1 MPSLSPLLDQQTLD
15 EGVRQ
20 LAQRITAHYA
30 DRPVTIVGVLTGSII
45 FLADLIRLL
54 PMPLRIGLIQ
64 ASSYR
69 GPVVSPGT
77 LVIKEDLLPDL
88 EGADVLVLD
97 DIFDTGYT
105 LTEVVGRLKELRA
118 ATVQTAVLLRKRGRQ
133 EVETGPDFSA
143 FEIPN
148 LFVVGYGLD
157 YNSQYR
163 NLPYVAALTPDDVE
177 EPGEEEAEE
186 QDAPATD
193 SSAAD
198 AAPREARA

>member
-1 MPSLSPLLDQQTLD
+1 M
-15 EGVRQ
+15 
-20 LAQRITAHYA
+20 LAERITQQYQ
-30 DRPVTIVGVLTGSII
+30 DRPVTIVGVLTGSIV

-77 LVIKEDLLPDL
+77 LVIKEDLLPDI

-105 LTEVVGRLKELRA
+105 LTEVVARLKELGALSVRS
-118 ATVQTAVLLRKRGRQ
+118 AVLLRKRGRQ
-133 EVETGPDFSA
+133 EVDAGPDFEA

-157 YNSQYR
+157 YDSQYR
-163 NLPYVAALTPDDVE
+163 NLPFVAALTPDE
-177 EPGEEEAEE
+177 AAEPADEEELEDDVDE
-186 QDAPATD
+186 P
-193 SSAAD
+193 AD
-198 AAPREARA
+198 AAKSPQQGTSA

>member
-1 MPSLSPLLDQQTLD
+1 MPSLSPLLDETTLRD
-15 EGVRQ
+15 GVRM
-20 LAQRITAHYA
+20 LAERITQQYQ
-30 DRPVTIVGVLTGSII
+30 DRPVTIVGVLTGSIV

-77 LVIKEDLLPDL
+77 LVIKEDLLPDI

-105 LTEVVGRLKELRA
+105 LTEVVGRLKELGALSVRS
-118 ATVQTAVLLRKRGRQ
+118 AVLLRKRGRQ
-133 EVETGPDFSA
+133 EVESGPDFEA

-157 YNSQYR
+157 YDSHYR
-163 NLPYVAALTPDDVE
+163 NLPFVAALTPDEAAEPADDE
-177 EPGEEEAEE
+177 EIEDETAEP
-186 QDAPATD
+186 DATAQKPQQGT
-193 SSAAD
+193 SA
-198 AAPREARA
+198 